1 MTVAKMKWLAVAA
14 AIALLVGT
22 APADAGDRH
31 KDRDR
36 GLECRAMLL
45 GANERP
51 TPVVTNTTGRASVE
65 FNEDATKAAFKLR
78 VFDGFQLKQAHI
90 HCGDANTA
98 GPVVAFL
105 AGLFGNKPGTT
116 VGTSQDVDGTWIEN
130 ATLTDDSVLPRP
142 LAPPATT
149 STGCPTIP
157 VNTLADIAS
166 LARAGLTYVNAHT
179 TANPSGEVRGQLVCE
194 EDDN

>member
-1 MTVAKMKWLAVAA
+1 MTATKMKWLAVAA
-14 AIALLVGT
+14 AIALLAGT

-31 KDRDR
+31 EDRDR
-36 GLECRAMLL
+36 GLECKARLL

-65 FNEDATKAAFKLR
+65 FNEAATKAEFKLR
-78 VFDGFQLKQAHI
+78 VAKGVQLTQAHI

-98 GPVVAFL
+98 GPIVAFL

-142 LAPPATT
+142 QAAAP
-149 STGCPTIP
+149 TGCPRA

-166 LARAGLTYVNAHT
+166 LARDGLTYVNAHT
-179 TANPSGEVRGQLVCE
+179 KAHPGGEVRGQLVCE
-194 EDDN
+194 EDNN